1 MDERAFEM
9 AEKRA
14 EDERQAAIDSRV
26 RYQGVS
32 AHFCEDCDEPIP
44 DDRRIAIAG
53 VCTCVECQ
61 GLREAQGVRRG

>member
-32 AHFCEDCDEPIP
+32 AHFCEDCDGTIP
-44 DDRRIAIAG
+44 DARRVALPG
-53 VCTCVECQ
+53 VQTCVDCQ
-61 GLREAQGVRRG
+61 GIREVQGVRRG

>member
-44 DDRRIAIAG
+44 ELRRDKVPG
-53 VCTCVECQ
+53 CQTCVECQ
-61 GLREAQGVRRG
+61 RIREVRRG